1 MKSLAHRRFDRW
13 PSWFGRAVVDPR
25 VYPVCTRIVCP
36 WFRRGEWE
44 ITARALVAEIGPRP
58 SPPRRRDLGLTG
70 LGHRPPA
77 LDASSRSSLRST
89 QAAASSRVRRGVGA
103 AHRRGGVCRTDRCGG
118 LHCRSVPDGATAP
131 RVATHPLFAPTP
143 ATSARTGWSSST
155 PTQTFWSSGL
165 STRLPGAR
173 ASDLEV
179 TPSCEQPARIG
190 PQAAQCEG
198 AAWIQERDHR
208 LLVQLGRHESLTR
221 HPLADLAQVLQHVP

>member
-1 MKSLAHRRFDRW
+1 MAKLGWPGLLWIRACTRRVPAWSVRGSDGASGRSRHA
-13 PSWFGRAVVDPR
+13 PSW
-25 VYPVCTRIVCP
+25 
-36 WFRRGEWE
+36 
-44 ITARALVAEIGPRP
+44 PRP
-58 SPPRRRDLGLTG
+58 GPDLPAPPARPRTDWI
-70 LGHRPPA
+70 GHRPPA

-89 QAAASSRVRRGVGA
+89 PAAASSRVRRGVGA

-143 ATSARTGWSSST
+143 ATSARTGRSSST

-165 STRLPGAR
+165 STRQPGAR

-198 AAWIQERDHR
+198 AAWIQALNPGGCVGLWRRDRYR
-208 LLVQLGRHESLTR
+208 LPLGLPRGAGGILQESVEQRFSGLE
-221 HPLADLAQVLQHVP
+221 

>member
-1 MKSLAHRRFDRW
+1 MAKLVWSELLWIARV
-13 PSWFGRAVVDPR
+13 PG
-25 VYPVCTRIVCP
+25 VYPHGLSVVQTGRVGDHGTRH
-36 WFRRGEWE
+36 RGRD
-44 ITARALVAEIGPRP
+44 RAPT

-89 QAAASSRVRRGVGA
+89 PNAASSQVRRGVGA

-198 AAWIQERDHR
+198 AAWIQALNPGRCVGLWRRDRYR
-208 LLVQLGRHESLTR
+208 LPLGLPRGAGGILQESVEQQSSGLE
-221 HPLADLAQVLQHVP
+221 